1 MRLSEISIRNHVFAW
16 MLMLGLLVFGSIC
29 FQRMGVSQLPDVDFP
44 TVSVNVNLDGAAPE
58 VMELDVVDVIEGA
71 LTSIPGIKYMS
82 STSRTGSGSITVEF
96 GLDKNIDTAVQE
108 VQSAIGGVQ
117 RKLPADLD
125 PPSVRKTNPED
136 QPILWLAVTADQ
148 LSRKDLMILVRDQ
161 VQDRFS
167 TLEGVGEVILAGY
180 IAPNLR
186 VWLSQDKLNHFQLTA
201 SDVIGAIQHEHSE
214 KPGGR
219 IESSEQEKNIRIL
232 GEAPTVKDFENITI
246 SRRGGSFNYTP
257 VALKQ
262 VAEIEDGTADI
273 RSLSRAQG
281 KLSVALGIKKQ
292 PGSNAVEVAKSVKE
306 KMKEVAAL
314 LPKGVE
320 IGVRVDTTHFIEEA
334 VGELNFTLVFSAI
347 LTAIVCWIFLG
358 SLSATL
364 NVVLAIPTSIIGC
377 FIILY
382 ALGYTLNTFTLL
394 GLSLAIG
401 IVVDD
406 AIMVLEN
413 IVRHKEQGKD
423 RMTAALDGSQEITL
437 AALAATLAIIAIFLP
452 VAFME
457 GVIGKYFLQFGITLS
472 VAVAISLLEAL
483 TLTPMR
489 CSRFLVVEKRT
500 SLLGRSVEK
509 SFNFAENLYRRFIP
523 VTLRYPWITLLVA
536 TLFFAGTWKIG
547 SQLKREFVPP
557 QDQAQLSVRLQ
568 TPVGSSLAFTDA
580 KVQEVEK
587 YFASRPEVAT
597 YFSSIGAGGGGG
609 SVNIGNISLS
619 LTPVGQR
626 KQSAQELATVYRKEL
641 RRIKGARFTIQD
653 PSLSGLGGRRS
664 FPIEFTIRGANWDGL
679 VEQSKKIMSE
689 MEKTKFMTDIDSN
702 YQDGMPEIQV
712 IPDRVKARQYGVD
725 VSEITQTVNVAMA
738 GALAGKYAH
747 GGRRYDVRVG
757 LPSTSRVS
765 TNAIRQ
771 LQVRNNQGEL
781 IPLHQ
786 VVTISEKKGL
796 QAISREDRQRAINVR
811 ANVSPQ
817 SSQAEAMDETQK
829 ILQQNLPDGYSFAV
843 SGSARTFQESFKS
856 LIFAFILG
864 ILVSYMVLASQF
876 NSFIHPITILIAL
889 PFSVSG
895 AFIALYLGHQTL
907 NIYSMIG
914 LILLMGIVKK
924 NSILLVEFTNH
935 MREKGMGAKEALIEA
950 CPVRLRPILMTS
962 IATIAGA
969 IPPALAIGPG
979 AESRIPM
986 ALAVIGGVL
995 ISTFLT
1001 LFVVPSVYSLL
1012 DRFNGTSDN
1021 SITGKRANKSRPDRI
1036 KKGAAAT

>member
-1 MRLSEISIRNHVFAW
+1 MKLSEISIRNHVFAW
-16 MLMLGLLVFGSIC
+16 MLMAALLIFGAIS

-44 TVSVNVNLDGAAPE
+44 TVSVSMNLDGAAPE

-71 LTSIPGIKYMS
+71 LTSVPGIKYMS
-82 STSRTGSGSITVEF
+82 STSRTGAGSITVEF

-108 VQSAIGGVQ
+108 VQSAIGRVMRQ
-117 RKLPADLD
+117 LPADLQ
-125 PPSVRKTNPED
+125 PPTVRKTNPED
-136 QPILWLAVTADQ
+136 QPIMWLAVTADH
-148 LSRKDLMILVRDQ
+148 LTRKELMTLVRDQ

-167 TLEGVGEVILAGY
+167 TLEGIGEVTLAGF
-180 IAPNLR
+180 IDPNLR
-186 VWLSQDKLNHFQLTA
+186 VWLSQEKLDYFQLTA
-201 SDVIGAIQHEHSE
+201 SDVIGGIQREHSE

-219 IESSEQEKNIRIL
+219 IETSQEEMNIRTL
-232 GEAPTVKDFENITI
+232 GEAPTVADFENITI
-246 SRRGGSFNYTP
+246 SRRGGSLNYVP

-262 VAEIEDGTADI
+262 VARVEDGTADV

-281 KLSVALGIKKQ
+281 KAAIGLGIRKQ
-292 PGSNAVEVAKSVKE
+292 PGSNSVEVAKQVKVR
-306 KMKEVAAL
+306 MKEVATQ

-320 IGVRVDTTHFIEEA
+320 IGVRFDTTRFIEEA

-347 LTAIVCWIFLG
+347 LTALVCWIFLG

-364 NVVLAIPTSIIGC
+364 NVVLAIPTSVIGC
-377 FIILY
+377 FIVLY

-413 IVRHKEQGKD
+413 IVRHQEMGKD
-423 RMTAALDGSQEITL
+423 RMKAALEGSQEITL
-437 AALAATLAIIAIFLP
+437 AALAATIAIIAIFLP

-457 GVIGKYFLQFGITLS
+457 GVIGKYFLQFGVTLS

-489 CSRFLVVEKRT
+489 CSRYLTVEKRT
-500 SLLGRSVEK
+500 SFLGKSVEK
-509 SFNFAENLYRRFIP
+509 GFDLAEDLYRRVIP
-523 VTLRYPWITLLVA
+523 ITLKYPWITIGLA
-536 TLFFAGTWKIG
+536 TVFFAGTWMVG
-547 SQLKREFVPP
+547 SLLKREFVPA

-568 TPVGSSLAFTDA
+568 TPVGSSLAFTDTQ
-580 KVQEVEK
+580 VREVER
-587 YFASRPEVAT
+587 YFASRPEVAG
-597 YFSSIGAGGGGG
+597 YFSSVGGGGGGG
-609 SVNIGNISLS
+609 SQINSGNISLT
-619 LTPVGQR
+619 LKPVGER
-626 KQSAQELATVYRKEL
+626 KKSAQELATVFRKDL
-641 RRIKGARFTIQD
+641 RKFKKVRATIQD

-664 FPIEFTIRGANWDGL
+664 FPVEFTIRGADWDRLIGL
-679 VEQSKKIMSE
+679 SQKVMAE
-689 MEKTKFMTDIDSN
+689 MEKTGLMTDIDTN
-702 YQDGMPEIQV
+702 YQAGMPEVQV

-725 VSEITQTVNVAMA
+725 VSEITQTVNVMMA
-738 GALAGKYAH
+738 GSIAGKYSQ

-757 LPSTSRVS
+757 LPSDSRAS
-765 TNAIRQ
+765 TDAIRH
-771 LQVRNNQGEL
+771 LKVRNNQGEL
-781 IPLHQ
+781 IPLEK
-786 VVTISEKKGL
+786 VITIGRKSGL

-811 ANVSPQ
+811 ANVAAQ
-817 SSQAEAMDETQK
+817 SSQAEAVAVAQK
-829 ILQQNLPDGYSFAV
+829 ILQMTLPDGYSFV
-843 SGSARTFQESFKS
+843 ISGSARTFQESFHS
-856 LIFAFILG
+856 LLFALILG

-924 NSILLVEFTNH
+924 NSIMLVEFTNQ
-935 MREKGMGAKEALIEA
+935 MREKGLGVKEALLEA

-962 IATIAGA
+962 IATVAGA
-969 IPPALAIGPG
+969 VPPALAIGPG

-986 ALAVIGGVL
+986 ALSVIGGVV

-1001 LFVVPSVYSLL
+1001 LFVVPSVYSLFDQL
-1012 DRFNGTSDN
+1012 ASKVKGSE
-1021 SITGKRANKSRPDRI
+1021 
-1036 KKGAAAT
+1036 KK

>member
-16 MLMLGLLVFGSIC
+16 MLMAGLLIFGGIA

-44 TVSVNVNLDGAAPE
+44 TVSIGVNLDGAAPE

-71 LTSIPGIKYMS
+71 LTSVQGIKYMS
-82 STSRTGSGSITVEF
+82 SSSRTGSGSITVEF

-108 VQSAIGGVQ
+108 VQSAIAGVQ
-117 RKLPADLD
+117 RRLPADLD

-136 QPILWLAVTADQ
+136 QPILWLAATASN
-148 LSRKDLMILVRDQ
+148 LTRKELMTLVRDQ

-167 TLEGVGEVILAGY
+167 TIEGVGEVTLAGY
-180 IAPNLR
+180 IEPNLR
-186 VWLSQDKLNHFQLTA
+186 VWLSQDKLDHFQLTA
-201 SDVIGAIQHEHSE
+201 SDIIGAIQHEHSE

-219 IESSEQEKNIRIL
+219 IETGEKEMNIRTL

-246 SRRGGSFNYTP
+246 SRRGGSLNYTP

-262 VAEIEDGTADI
+262 VAQIEDGTADV

-281 KLSVALGIKKQ
+281 KISVGLGIKKQ
-292 PGSNAVEVAKSVKE
+292 PGSNAVEVAKHVK
-306 KMKEVAAL
+306 KRLKEIAL
-314 LPKGVE
+314 QLPKGVE
-320 IGVRVDTTHFIEEA
+320 IGVRFDTTRFIEEA
-334 VGELNFTLVFSAI
+334 VGELNFTLIFSSI
-347 LTAIVCWIFLG
+347 LTALVCWIFLG
-358 SLSATL
+358 SISATI

-377 FIILY
+377 FIVLY

-413 IVRHKEQGKD
+413 IVRHREMGKD

-437 AALAATLAIIAIFLP
+437 AAIAATAAIIAIFLP
-452 VAFME
+452 VAFMD

-500 SLLGRSVEK
+500 SLLGRTVER
-509 SFNFAENLYRRFIP
+509 SFEGAENLYRKFIP
-523 VTLRYPWITLLVA
+523 ITLRRPWITIGIA
-536 TLFFAGTWKIG
+536 TIFFAATCRVG
-547 SQLKREFVPP
+547 SLLKREFVPP
-557 QDQAQLSVRLQ
+557 QDQSQLSIKLQ
-568 TPVGSSLAFTDA
+568 TPVGSSLTFTDS
-580 KVQEVEK
+580 KVQEVEH
-587 YFASRPEVAT
+587 YFASRPEVAG
-597 YFSSIGAGGGGG
+597 YFSSIGGGGGG
-609 SVNIGNISLS
+609 GAVNSGNISLS
-619 LTPVGQR
+619 LKPALER
-626 KQSAQELATVYRKEL
+626 KKSAQELATVFRKDL
-641 RRIKGARFTIQD
+641 RRIKGVRVTIQD

-664 FPIEFTIRGANWDGL
+664 FPIEVTVRGADWDRL
-679 VEQSKKIMSE
+679 IKISQKVTEE
-689 MEKTKFMTDIDSN
+689 MEKTNLMTDIDTN
-702 YQDGMPEIQV
+702 YQDGMPEVQI

-725 VSEITQTVNVAMA
+725 VSEITQSVNVMMA
-738 GALAGKYAH
+738 GAIAGKYAQ

-765 TNAIRQ
+765 THSIRN
-771 LQVRNNQGEL
+771 LKVRNNQGEL
-781 IPLHQ
+781 IPLEK
-786 VVTISEKKGL
+786 VVNIIKKNGL

-811 ANVSPQ
+811 ANVGPQ
-817 SSQAEAMDETQK
+817 SSQAEAMAVTQK
-829 ILQQNLPDGYSFAV
+829 ILQANLPEGYTFAV
-843 SGSARTFQESFKS
+843 SGSARTFQESFHS
-856 LIFAFILG
+856 LIFALVLG

-876 NSFIHPITILIAL
+876 NSFIHPVTILIAL
-889 PFSVSG
+889 PFSISG

-924 NSILLVEFTNH
+924 NSIMLVEFTNH
-935 MREKGMGAKEALIEA
+935 MRDKGMNVKDALIEA

-962 IATIAGA
+962 IATVVGA
-969 IPPALAIGPG
+969 LPPALAIGPG

-986 ALAVIGGVL
+986 ALSVIGGVL

-1012 DRFNGTSDN
+1012 DRFNETKYRSVLEKDM
-1021 SITGKRANKSRPDRI
+1021 
-1036 KKGAAAT
+1036 KK